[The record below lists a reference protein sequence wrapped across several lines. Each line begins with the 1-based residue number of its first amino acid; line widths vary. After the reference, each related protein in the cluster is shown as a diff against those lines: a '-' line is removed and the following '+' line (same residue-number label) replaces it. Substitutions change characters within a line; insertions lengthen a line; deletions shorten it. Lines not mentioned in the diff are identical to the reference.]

1 MGGREGKHKT
11 WEERLGNKRAKR
23 KEGNKMRWS
32 AGARGG
38 TESNGMKEKLKKKRE
53 RKDGREVDGRETT
66 KRERAS
72 QDWGK
77 KTERRK

>member
-11 WEERLGNKRAKR
+11 WEERLGNKQAKR

-38 TESNGMKEKLKKKRE
+38 SKSNEMKEKLKKKRE
-53 RKDGREVDGRETT
+53 RKDSEKVETT
-66 KRERAS
+66 K
-72 QDWGK
+72 
-77 KTERRK
+77 